1 VEVKIDSRSAHRYGY
16 GGGRRISIAV
26 FEKKSKGE
34 AAGERAG
41 LPMQK
46 RIAESGK
53 QAIEYRRANCSW
65 EQVTARENLRK

>member
-46 RIAESGK
+46 TDSGK
-53 QAIEYRRANCSW
+53 QAIEYRRANCSL

>member
-1 VEVKIDSRSAHRYGY
+1 VKVKIDSRSAHRYGC

-34 AAGERAG
+34 AAGESRPVDAK
-41 LPMQK
+41 K

>member
-1 VEVKIDSRSAHRYGY
+1 VKVKIDSRSAHRYGY

-34 AAGERAG
+34 AAGLSTRKKAD
-41 LPMQK
+41 
-46 RIAESGK
+46 SGK